1 MGLEKHA
8 ARRRPARRMRRG
20 EDAAARS
27 GRGWDLVRPEW
38 SIARGGGSRVLDEA
52 GAEGVLGGAR
62 HPFDKMPQRADDD
75 DAWKVTVL
83 QFASSLATN
92 SSNGTRASFFL
103 YSHTVRPSSPTAGHR
118 LAHQNSER
126 GEKGLLYFVDPFKT
140 TVL

>member
-83 QFASSLATN
+83 QFASSL
-92 SSNGTRASFFL
+92 
-103 YSHTVRPSSPTAGHR
+103 RPIHPTAHVHLSSFTRTPCGPVH
-118 LAHQNSER
+118 LQQAI
-126 GEKGLLYFVDPFKT
+126 G
-140 TVL
+140 